1 MATQTKV
8 RIRPLHDRVI
18 VQRLE
23 EGEQKIGGIII
34 PDSAKEKP
42 QQGKVVA
49 VGKGKAE
56 KDGKVTPAEIN
67 TRLVKSAEAKIE
79 VYRKEREAA
88 FAKLDTN
95 GDGTITK
102 AEFED
107 KAKLPTIKEPDA
119 KPFLDRFDT
128 NKDGAIS
135 KDEFRAPTL
144 ANFDKT
150 DKNKDGTLSVAD
162 DALVTVMRGAENVRS
177 SAPSCPVKCTPPD
190 HDAAPMRST
199 ALNRPV
205 PPDHV
210 HGPLPD
216 TPVVAMAPLAIG
228 PVM

>member
-1 MATQTKV
+1 MKRVLMAAAMFALIPAAGLAQ
-8 RIRPLHDRVI
+8 
-18 VQRLE
+18 E
-23 EGEQKIGGIII
+23 AGEKEA
-34 PDSAKEKP
+34 PKPVTRSELSAELDADYADMD
-42 QQGKVVA
+42 GD
-49 VGKGKAE
+49 

-150 DKNKDGTLSVAD
+150 DKNKDGT
-162 DALVTVMRGAENVRS
+162 VTPAERS
-177 SAPSCPVKCTPPD
+177 SAP
-190 HDAAPMRST
+190 AATAST
-199 ALNRPV
+199 AKKPTFKKTPAINR
-205 PPDHV
+205 
-210 HGPLPD
+210 
-216 TPVVAMAPLAIG
+216 
-228 PVM
+228 